1 MFSLKQEIK
10 QATFALFTLSF
21 VIALALPSRAA
32 LTSDNYMIPDL
43 VVPAGGAT
51 EMTSDNYILQDSK
64 GFYGG
69 EFSNGHVIQLGPIY
83 VLGTGEVGEGPPV
96 IEVPPGTV
104 LLNIERDRD
113 DIKISWDPQQYPN
126 PQIFIL
132 DGIGTG
138 QFTNNFVG
146 QRQDSNWVPR
156 VDQRIENE
164 FDLRNLADGILIH
177 SNKVGR
183 LPNEI
188 YYKGLENNI
197 TPDRIAEVLPTAL
210 AVGKV
215 NIEIDHHYNL
225 ISTPLQ
231 PINSSLDSFI
241 GSQLAEGDQ
250 IQSYDGNTYIP
261 ATFTNGTWGNPFRI
275 NLAEGYWIYRNG
287 ERTIITL
294 AGRVLNENSTHQIAT
309 HYNLIGNPFPVLR
322 TNLGV
327 AGFSPVEGD
336 QVYSFKEGD
345 YRTSNFVDDA
355 WDQTISLSSGNGYWY
370 FRNSNGIDWVLSS
383 P

>member
-1 MFSLKQEIK
+1 
-10 QATFALFTLSF
+10 
-21 VIALALPSRAA
+21 
-32 LTSDNYMIPDL
+32 
-43 VVPAGGAT
+43 
-51 EMTSDNYILQDSK
+51 
-64 GFYGG
+64 
-69 EFSNGHVIQLGPIY
+69 
-83 VLGTGEVGEGPPV
+83 
-96 IEVPPGTV
+96 
-104 LLNIERDRD
+104 
-113 DIKISWDPQQYPN
+113 
-126 PQIFIL
+126 
-132 DGIGTG
+132 
-138 QFTNNFVG
+138 
-146 QRQDSNWVPR
+146 